1 MNDEIDK
8 SQHQKKSHTVTGKI
22 ISDKMDKTVSV
33 AVERKVKHPLYGK
46 YMRRTSKYIAH
57 DEENSCRQGDIV
69 KIEEELQVVIDYFGD
84 KMLNDQ
90 PEFKGLNPS
99 IEHFSRIICERAPK

>member
-57 DEENSCRQGDIV
+57 DEENRCRQGDIV
-69 KIEEELQVVIDYFGD
+69 KIEECRPLSKTKSWRLVEVIEQGNID
-84 KMLNDQ
+84 
-90 PEFKGLNPS
+90 
-99 IEHFSRIICERAPK
+99 

>member
-8 SQHQKKSHTVTGKI
+8 SQHQKKSHTVTGKV

-57 DEENSCRQGDIV
+57 DEDNSCRQGDIV
-69 KIEEELQVVIDYFGD
+69 KIEECRPVSKTKSWRFVEVIEQGNID
-84 KMLNDQ
+84 
-90 PEFKGLNPS
+90 
-99 IEHFSRIICERAPK
+99 